1 MLDSFEVNK
10 ILGAV
15 LGTFLAVHAV
25 NLMAGAVFAPA
36 VPEKPG
42 YEIAVRETPS
52 SGAEQPAKAPEE
64 PLEQRLASASTER
77 GQAATRPCETCHTF
91 DKGGQNRIGPNL
103 WGVVGRDRASEQG
116 FNYSAA
122 MKAKGGKWSFEEL
135 DKFLTNPRRDIPGT
149 AMTFAGIERGRQRAD
164 VIDYLRT
171 LADNPVPL
179 PQVAQSAGESK
190 GGDKSEGKGGDG
202 DAKSDAK
209 GGNGDA
215 KGGQNNGAKEGVQ
228 GDSKGGTK
236 GEPKGGAKGETKGG
250 DKGAAKQG
258 SK

>member
-10 ILGAV
+10 MLGAV
-15 LGTFLAVHAV
+15 LGTFLAIHAV
-25 NLMAGAVFAPA
+25 SLMAGAVFAPRI
-36 VPEKPG
+36 PEKPG
-42 YEIAVRETPS
+42 YEIAVTATPATGS
-52 SGAEQPAKAPEE
+52 QEKAPPAEE

-77 GQAATRPCETCHTF
+77 GQAATKPCEVCHTF
-91 DKGGQNRIGPNL
+91 DKGGQNRVGPNL

-122 MKAKGGKWSFEEL
+122 MKSKGGKWSFDEL

-171 LADNPVPL
+171 LSDNPVPL
-179 PQVAQSAGESK
+179 PQVAQSPAESK
-190 GGDKSEGKGGDG
+190 GDDKSDAKGGGNG
-202 DAKSDAK
+202 DAKGDTKSDAK

-215 KGGQNNGAKEGVQ
+215 KSDAKGDTKSDTKSGAK
-228 GDSKGGTK
+228 GG
-236 GEPKGGAKGETKGG
+236 GSGNPKGGAK
-250 DKGAAKQG
+250 
-258 SK
+258 